1 MIERRVDN
9 NNDYDDDNDD
19 ETCLTEIAAKR
30 KPNRRNS
37 IVLRTNLAKRL
48 CGCCCCCCFYWPSLV
63 RCLECACVQ
72 ALLYVCIGQV
82 NDWGL
87 LWSQSYGLNV
97 ATPMHQTVG
106 NGYESPGE
114 RPFDDGW
121 TFLLGWGCLNGQMND
136 YMVKWPIDWLD
147 FECHTNK
154 NNTKQTNKQT
164 ANKQKTNKQQTANIK
179 HWTTEITISEAF
191 RDHKYAKKIINM
203 VAHAR
208 FTHILMAFSQL

>member
-1 MIERRVDN
+1 MGSFVV
-9 NNDYDDDNDD
+9 
-19 ETCLTEIAAKR
+19 AKLWL
-30 KPNRRNS
+30 KCCYSDASNRRQW
-37 IVLRTNLAKRL
+37 LRIA
-48 CGCCCCCCFYWPSLV
+48 W
-63 RCLECACVQ
+63 Q
-72 ALLYVCIGQV
+72 
-82 NDWGL
+82 
-87 LWSQSYGLNV
+87 
-97 ATPMHQTVG
+97 
-106 NGYESPGE
+106 